1 MKCIELFSGAGGLA
15 LGLDKAGFEHSAVVE
30 WNKDACET
38 IRTNQKRGFTAVKN
52 WPLHEMDVRQFDYA
66 PLADRVE
73 LVAGGPPCQPFSLGG
88 KHRAYLDER
97 DMFPEAVRAL
107 REVRPKAFL
116 FENVRGLT
124 RPTFAKYFEYI
135 ILQFTYPDLIP
146 KKREKWLDH
155 LSRLEKYH
163 TQGKVSGLNYRVVF
177 RVLNASDFGIPQRRE
192 RVIMVGFRSDLG
204 VQWSFPEP
212 THSHQALMYDQWITG
227 DYWERHEITKRRRP
241 PTPPEFIKRLEY
253 WQKKF
258 EPLNTKPWLTVR
270 DAIGDLPD
278 PTRKNSPP
286 DILNH
291 HFMPGAKVYPG
302 HTGSPL
308 DLPAKTL
315 KAGDHGVPGGENML
329 VLPDGKVRYF
339 TVRESARLQTFPDE
353 YALEGSWSEAM
364 RQIGNAVPVNLGE
377 VVATSV
383 LKHLKNK

>member
-15 LGLDKAGFEHSAVVE
+15 LGLDKAGFEHCAVVE

-38 IRTNQKRGFTAVKN
+38 IRANQKRGFKAVKD
-52 WPLHEMDVRQFDYA
+52 WPLHEMDVRQFDYS
-66 PLADRVE
+66 PLAERIE

-88 KHRAYLDER
+88 KHQAYLDER

-116 FENVRGLT
+116 FENVKGLT
-124 RPTFAKYFEYI
+124 RSAFSKYFEYI
-135 ILQFTYPDLIP
+135 ILQFTYPELCSR
-146 KKREKWLDH
+146 KNEKWLDH
-155 LSRLEKYH
+155 LARLEKCH

-177 RVLNASDFGIPQRRE
+177 RVLNAADYGIPQRRE

-212 THSHQALMYDQWITG
+212 THSHQALMRDQWVTG
-227 DYWERHEITKRRRP
+227 DYWERHEITKKRRP
-241 PTPPEFIKRLEY
+241 SMPGEFKRRLEY
-253 WQKKF
+253 WQTKS
-258 EPLNTKPWLTVR
+258 EAGNAKPWLTVR
-270 DAIGDLPD
+270 DAISDLPD
-278 PTRKNSPP
+278 PAKRSPKQAV
-286 DILNH
+286 LNH
-291 HFMPGAKVYPG
+291 HLMPGAKIYPG

-339 TVRESARLQTFPDE
+339 TVRESARLQTFPDD
-353 YALEGSWSEAM
+353 YALEGSWTEAM
-364 RQIGNAVPVNLGE
+364 RQLGNAVPVELGE
-377 VVATSV
+377 VIATSV
-383 LKHLKNK
+383 LKHLKTR